1 MLLFYTC
8 RSERVNGC
16 KRSIYMEILYCLL
29 ASTENCFI
37 PPLSANIAVDC
48 TLARVLGA
56 RRLRG
61 LSTHTL
67 KGNIIWWESDTLKR
81 VGRFYDLLEEQTN
94 TGDLRD
100 TWC

>member
-1 MLLFYTC
+1 
-8 RSERVNGC
+8 
-16 KRSIYMEILYCLL
+16 MEILYCQL

-48 TLARVLGA
+48 TLARVPGA

-67 KGNIIWWESDTLKR
+67 KGNMSWWELDTLKR
-81 VGRFYDLLEEQTN
+81 VGRCYDLLEDQTHLVLEVETTSTN
-94 TGDLRD
+94 RF
-100 TWC
+100 